1 MVTFNPT
8 FNPNLTGKELLR
20 LAGGFVAVFSLVV
33 GLLVL
38 FVIPGACS
46 FLGGLQLVI
55 LGLLF
60 VTGVLGFLVGHHM
73 IHKQR

>member
-20 LAGGFVAVFSLVV
+20 LTGGFVAVFSLVV

-60 VTGVLGFLVGHHM
+60 VTGSLGFLVGHHM

>member
-1 MVTFNPT
+1 MVSLNPT

-20 LAGGFVAVFSLVV
+20 LAGGFVAVFSLVM

-55 LGLLF
+55 LALLF
-60 VTGVLGFLVGHHM
+60 VMGSLGFLIGHHM
-73 IHKQR
+73 VRKQR

>member
-1 MVTFNPT
+1 MVSLNPT

-20 LAGGFVAVFSLVV
+20 LAGGFVAVFSLVM

-55 LGLLF
+55 LALLF
-60 VTGVLGFLVGHHM
+60 ILGGLGFLVGHHM
-73 IHKQR
+73 IRRQR

>member
-1 MVTFNPT
+1 MVSLNPT
-8 FNPNLTGKELLR
+8 FKPNLTGKELLR
-20 LAGGFVAVFSLVV
+20 LTGGFVAVFSLVM

-55 LGLLF
+55 LTLLF
-60 VTGVLGFLVGHHM
+60 ITGSLGFLVGHRR
-73 IHKQR
+73 IHRQR

>member
-1 MVTFNPT
+1 MVSLNPT

-20 LAGGFVAVFSLVV
+20 LTGGFVAVFSLVV

-55 LGLLF
+55 LVSLF
-60 VTGVLGFLVGHHM
+60 IMGSLGFLVGHHM
-73 IHKQR
+73 IRKQR